1 MLINLFKKYDER
13 PRIKIEATVLDKIL
27 DGCSLV
33 FLLLML
39 AMVFQ
44 NYADLPSQ
52 IPTHFGDKGNVD
64 DYGKKQSIL
73 ILPVLGIALFVGLI
87 FLYKIPHK
95 FNYIV
100 KITPKN
106 AEQQY
111 RLATRMMRFVN
122 LFVMLIFYFIVYKII
137 NSANNKTTPVMD
149 KWFTPMVLAIAM
161 IGGLSVFALSL
172 LKNKKSK

>member
-44 NYADLPSQ
+44 NYADLPNQ
-52 IPTHFGDKGNVD
+52 IPIHFGDNGNVD
-64 DYGKKQSIL
+64 DYGKKQSIFISPL
-73 ILPVLGIALFVGLI
+73 LGIALFIGLN

-111 RLATRMMRFVN
+111 RLATRVMHFAN
-122 LFVMLIFYFIVYKII
+122 LFVMLIFYFTVYKII
-137 NSANNKTTPVMD
+137 NSATNKTTPVMD
-149 KWFTPMVLAIAM
+149 KWFTTMVLAIAM
-161 IGGLSVFALSL
+161 IGGLSVIVLSL